1 MSKKRVLSGIQP
13 TSDSFHLGNYLGAVK
28 QWVELQ
34 DGHDA
39 FYCIVDLHALTVE
52 TDPALLRKR
61 TLMSAAQLLAL
72 GISPEKS
79 TLFVQ
84 SQVPQHNQLGWI
96 MECMTGFGEAFGA
109 AWALVIG
116 FDSGLAG
123 IVLLSLQVSLIA
135 ALIAT
140 LIGLPLGA
148 AIAVERFPGR
158 QLLIVLLNALMGL
171 PPVVVGLLIYLLLSR
186 AGPLG
191 SLGILFTPQAMV
203 IAQTVLIVPIIAAL
217 SRQTIEDAWREYS
230 EQLRS
235 LGARRLSAA
244 MTLIW
249 DTRFSLLTIVLAGFG
264 RAAAEVGAVMIVGGN
279 IDGVTRVMTTTIALE
294 TSKGDLPL
302 ALGLGIV
309 LITLVIALNALAAV
323 IREVAQRRYG

>member
-1 MSKKRVLSGIQP
+1 M
-13 TSDSFHLGNYLGAVK
+13 
-28 QWVELQ
+28 
-34 DGHDA
+34 
-39 FYCIVDLHALTVE
+39 TV
-52 TDPALLRKR
+52 
-61 TLMSAAQLLAL
+61 
-72 GISPEKS
+72 
-79 TLFVQ
+79 
-84 SQVPQHNQLGWI
+84 
-96 MECMTGFGEAFGA
+96 FGEAFGA

-123 IVLLSLQVSLIA
+123 IVLLSLQVSLSA

-230 EQLRS
+230 EQLHS